1 MVTFRWR
8 RWLGM
13 DAAVLV
19 PAREGYAV
27 WADTYPPRPHN
38 RLMAV
43 EQEIVE
49 PIIRLIAPKRA
60 LDVGTGTGR
69 YLTLL
74 NAAGVR
80 FVVGLDLSLPMLE
93 HRQCATPRVC
103 GDACK
108 LPFAN
113 GQFDLVCSSLMVGD
127 VADLDPWI
135 SEATRVL
142 APGGHLVYSDFH
154 PSWATQQWRRT
165 FRAAN
170 GKQFELT
177 YFPHTIDD
185 HLQRLEQASL
195 EIQAIR
201 EPRIAGRSTPVVA
214 VFHATKFAPPTLRRD
229 VGGARVFDPAFERLS
244 AGQPE
249 SMHMSTESRRSTE
262 R

>member
-1 MVTFRWR
+1 MTLSWR

-13 DAAVLV
+13 DAIVRL

-49 PIIRLIAPKRA
+49 PIIRAASPRRA

-69 YLTLL
+69 YLELL
-74 NAAGVR
+74 RTAGAR

-93 HRQCATPRVC
+93 HRQCPAPRVC
-103 GDACK
+103 GDACR
-108 LPFAN
+108 LPFAD

-127 VADLDPWI
+127 VVDLEPWVA
-135 SEATRVL
+135 EAARVL

-154 PSWATQQWRRT
+154 PSWASQQWRRT
-165 FRAAN
+165 FRAAD
-170 GKQFELT
+170 GRQFELT

-185 HLQRLEQASL
+185 HLARLEHAAL
-195 EIQAIR
+195 EIRAIR

-214 VFHATKFAPPTLRRD
+214 VFHAIKHAPPTLRRD
-229 VGGARVFDPAFERLS
+229 GDSGRLAAHQRVEASIALRESVPVRAA
-244 AGQPE
+244 AG
-249 SMHMSTESRRSTE
+249 RSTQ

>member
-1 MVTFRWR
+1 MALSWR

-13 DAAVLV
+13 DATVRL
-19 PAREGYAV
+19 PPREGYAV

-49 PIIRLIAPKRA
+49 PIIRSVAPKRA

-74 NAAGVR
+74 NAAGAG
-80 FVVGLDLSLPMLE
+80 FVVGLDLSLPMLQ

-103 GDACK
+103 GDSCK
-108 LPFAN
+108 LPFAD

-135 SEATRVL
+135 TEATRVL

-154 PSWATQQWRRT
+154 PSWAARQWRRT
-165 FRAAN
+165 FRAAD
-170 GKQFELT
+170 GQQFELT
-177 YFPHTIDD
+177 YFPHTIDY
-185 HLQRLEQASL
+185 HLERLEQASL
-195 EIQAIR
+195 EIRAIR

-214 VFHATKFAPPTLRRD
+214 VFHAVKFAPPTLRRD
-229 VGGARVFDPAFERLS
+229 VVAARIFDPAFNRPS
-244 AGQPE
+244 VGHPE
-249 SMHMSTESRRSTE
+249 SMDIRTESSGSTE